1 MSKPIFV
8 VRLPLYTSDN
18 ELKSVLDVFEGH
30 PISQDYHVLTFRSSD
45 NTQDD
50 VLFECYNSPHT
61 DIEFNEL
68 KEMIL
73 SNIKTK

>member
-18 ELKSVLDVFEGH
+18 ELRSVLDGFEGH
-30 PISQDYHVLTFRSSD
+30 PVSQDYHVLTFRSSE

-61 DIEFNEL
+61 EIEFDEL

>member
-8 VRLPLYTSDN
+8 IRLPLYTNQN
-18 ELKSVLDVFEGH
+18 ELRRVIDGLEGH
-30 PISQDYHVLTFRSSD
+30 PISQDYHILPFRSSD
-45 NTQDD
+45 DTQND

>member
-1 MSKPIFV
+1 MSKPIFII
-8 VRLPLYTSDN
+8 RLPLYTSQN
-18 ELKSVLDVFEGH
+18 ELRRVIDRLEGH
-30 PISQDYHVLTFRSSD
+30 PISQDYHILSFIGS
-45 NTQDD
+45 NGAQDD

>member
-8 VRLPLYTSDN
+8 VRLPLYTSQN
-18 ELKSVLDVFEGH
+18 ELRRVLDGFEGH
-30 PISQDYHVLTFRSSD
+30 PLSQDYHILSFIGL
-45 NTQDD
+45 NGAQDD

-73 SNIKTK
+73 SNIKIK

>member
-18 ELKSVLDVFEGH
+18 ELKSVLDGFEGH

-45 NTQDD
+45 NRQDD

-61 DIEFNEL
+61 EIEFDEL